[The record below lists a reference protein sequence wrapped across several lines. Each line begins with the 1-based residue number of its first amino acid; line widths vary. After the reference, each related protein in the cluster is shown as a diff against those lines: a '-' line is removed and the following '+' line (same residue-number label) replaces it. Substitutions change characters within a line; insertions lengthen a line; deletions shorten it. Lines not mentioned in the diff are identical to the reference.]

1 LVHHGY
7 RIHNRTQQIN
17 HVIQAVNKIGLA
29 VRGLYGEGTEALG
42 NLFQI
47 SNQTTLGETEEG
59 IVDRLQKVILQVI
72 EHEQNARQ
80 TLLQRRSN
88 TLLDH
93 MGRSYGILKHA
104 YSMHSKEALNLLSL
118 AKLGCDLGFYP
129 EEQRQAVDELFMET
143 QPAHL
148 QKGSQQKLAAEER
161 DALRATIIRQKL
173 AACPEPDVL
182 GVLERTAQAG
192 GVLPE
197 VGGKE
202 EGGETGAPPQEGL
215 I

>member
-1 LVHHGY
+1 VKEGAGFAEAIVLHEG
-7 RIHNRTQQIN
+7 
-17 HVIQAVNKIGLA
+17 VIS
-29 VRGLYGEGTEALG
+29 GEA
-42 NLFQI
+42 
-47 SNQTTLGETEEG
+47 
-59 IVDRLQKVILQVI
+59 
-72 EHEQNARQ
+72 A
-80 TLLQRRSN
+80 
-88 TLLDH
+88 LLDH

-173 AACPEPDVL
+173 ATCPEPDARNH
-182 GVLERTAQAG
+182 G
-192 GVLPE
+192 
-197 VGGKE
+197 
-202 EGGETGAPPQEGL
+202 
-215 I
+215 